1 MAIKIPNL
9 QTIADTYN
17 ASSNVYTTNPFV
29 YKDLYLDI
37 AQNETLYQGFQNP
50 VFKKDI
56 KVSYDDQAI
65 SNSLTNLFN
74 TIPGQRFLFPEY
86 GLNLRQYL
94 FEPISEIN
102 AQIIGRNI
110 FDTIKLYE
118 TRVTP
123 LNVNVIADPDNNLY
137 IITITVVIPVY
148 NATVSIYYNYDIT
161 GQKFINITNNQ

>member
-1 MAIKIPNL
+1 MAIKITNL

-17 ASSNVYTTNPFV
+17 SNQFV
-29 YKDLYLDI
+29 YKDLYLDL
-37 AQNETLYQGFQNP
+37 AQNETLYSGFQSP
-50 VFKKDI
+50 VPKKDI

-94 FEPISEIN
+94 FEPITEIN
-102 AQIIGRNI
+102 AEIIGRNI

-123 LNVNVIADPDNNLY
+123 LNVNVIADPDKNLY

-148 NATVSIYYNYDIT
+148 NATVSIYYNYDLT
-161 GQKFINITNNQ
+161 RQKFINITNNQ